1 MAPSGNNSAAT
12 ASVDKVATNTAGVSV
27 DDPVF
32 ADIRLLNHPR
42 LRPDRQPRLAVGVKG
57 EYVPAK
63 RSPVVLADG
72 ALPLAR
78 MCAQDSV
85 VAPTAIFGRRE
96 KLAQFAADYP
106 GEWDAIVAAGVPV
119 YDVSAALLRE
129 VVGFDLHRG
138 LLGVAP
144 RPAIPDLQQL
154 SGHATSGLETSS
166 GSGLLHGAR
175 TVVILEGVGDPDNIG
190 AIFRS
195 AASLSADAILFGAG
209 CSDLWDRRVIRVSL
223 GQALRVPSI
232 RIAGGPND
240 WHHGL
245 AGLQDSGFHV
255 VALSPGNGSVE
266 LHQSLVRDDGTG
278 REKVAFLLGAEGPG
292 LSSHAMA
299 AADSRAVIPMAA
311 GADSLNVATTAACCL
326 YERWRARD

>member
-1 MAPSGNNSAAT
+1 MAAE
-12 ASVDKVATNTAGVSV
+12 
-27 DDPVF
+27 
-32 ADIRLLNHPR
+32 I
-42 LRPDRQPRLAVGVKG
+42 
-57 EYVPAK
+57 
-63 RSPVVLADG
+63 
-72 ALPLAR
+72 
-78 MCAQDSV
+78 
-85 VAPTAIFGRRE
+85 
-96 KLAQFAADYP
+96 
-106 GEWDAIVAAGVPV
+106 PV
-119 YDVSAALLRE
+119 YDVPAALLRE

-144 RPAIPDLQQL
+144 RPVIPDLHQL
-154 SGHATSGLETSS
+154 SGHETSGPKNSS
-166 GSGLLHGAR
+166 GSGLLPGAR

-195 AASLSADAILFGAG
+195 AASLNADAILFGAG

-232 RIAGGPND
+232 RLAGGPND

-245 AGLQDSGFHV
+245 AALQESGFHV
-255 VALSPGNGSVE
+255 VALSPGHGSVE
-266 LHQSLVRDDGTG
+266 LRQALVHADGTR

>member
-96 KLAQFAADYP
+96 KLGQFAADYP
-106 GEWDAIVAAGVPV
+106 GEWDAIA
-119 YDVSAALLRE
+119 
-129 VVGFDLHRG
+129 
-138 LLGVAP
+138 
-144 RPAIPDLQQL
+144 
-154 SGHATSGLETSS
+154 
-166 GSGLLHGAR
+166 
-175 TVVILEGVGDPDNIG
+175 
-190 AIFRS
+190 
-195 AASLSADAILFGAG
+195 
-209 CSDLWDRRVIRVSL
+209 
-223 GQALRVPSI
+223 
-232 RIAGGPND
+232 
-240 WHHGL
+240 
-245 AGLQDSGFHV
+245 
-255 VALSPGNGSVE
+255 
-266 LHQSLVRDDGTG
+266 
-278 REKVAFLLGAEGPG
+278 
-292 LSSHAMA
+292 
-299 AADSRAVIPMAA
+299 AA
-311 GADSLNVATTAACCL
+311 GAPVSDVPAA
-326 YERWRARD
+326 